1 MIRSHPARRMVGFGV
16 ALLLV
21 VAACGDDAADPERFC
36 EINDEL
42 EQLGDPFE
50 VDPDEARDVVR
61 QGRLLLDE
69 AVKVAPDELRDSVEV
84 AADSFGVFLDLAESA
99 NFDAS
104 QLEDAD
110 FEAAFSDEAIAA
122 AQALEEWLD
131 ANCSA

>member
-42 EQLGDPFE
+42 EQLDDPFE

-61 QGRLLLDE
+61 QGRLLLNE

-99 NFDAS
+99 DFDAS
-104 QLEDAD
+104 QLDEAD
-110 FEAAFSDEAIAA
+110 FEVAFSAEVIAA